1 MEHEQEVH
9 PLTQANK
16 HSDVGSLG
24 LQQKVRTAV
33 VSALIGVIG
42 LMLGAAV
49 TFMIAEFVRL
59 VPGKIGNFDF
69 VKDTL
74 FTLVPSVLGL
84 AASIG
89 VFYFGRRAR

>member
-9 PLTQANK
+9 PLTQAN
-16 HSDVGSLG
+16 GSLG
-24 LQQKVRTAV
+24 LQQKFRTAV
-33 VSALIGVIG
+33 VSALIGAIG
-42 LMLGAAV
+42 LMLLAV
-49 TFMIAEFVRL
+49 ATYAIAEFVRL

-74 FTLVPSVLGL
+74 FTLAPSVLGL
-84 AASIG
+84 VASIG